1 MLFCL
6 TSAVHWR
13 EHIDFILDE
22 SFNKTFNKHISGN
35 WSENSFGRACPRM
48 PVLYSDM
55 NIYQRGNTANCS

>member
-13 EHIDFILDE
+13 EHIDDFILDE

-35 WSENSFGRACPRM
+35 WSENSFGRA
-48 PVLYSDM
+48 
-55 NIYQRGNTANCS
+55 